1 MEMCI
6 QYIFNDVCL
15 RSMIAQCTCIAAFRI
30 VKVTDSGDLTGER
43 ADGERPTG
51 GWPPYV
57 RGTAHS
63 GVTAQ
68 RGSVSQKKAYVPT
81 AFNSTGF

>member
-1 MEMCI
+1 MH
-6 QYIFNDVCL
+6 L
-15 RSMIAQCTCIAAFRI
+15 GIAALRT

-51 GWPPYV
+51 GWLPYV

-63 GVTAQ
+63 GVAAQ
-68 RGSVSQKKAYVPT
+68 RGSQCVIEETLCTDYV
-81 AFNSTGF
+81 